1 MLIAEVDQTSLASS
15 VRHTKA
21 SASIRVLPEELYEL
35 VRAGISNAIERAIS
49 DNLITG
55 YGRSAESLE
64 KVFLDEISAPTP
76 QISRFIRN
84 HKFIWSFSA
93 PKGWSRREALE
104 ISGYKAGSKRSA
116 QRRYDQDVY
125 DFSRNLGLPI
135 DVAEKWVLK
144 ARDFWYEKGFDSTD
158 TEESDDVS
166 SWDEMPN
173 QSSRASSPEMF
184 RLPLVPI
191 EHDDEAPRNTSSGG
205 FQANRSQESGGTSV
219 FGVSQ
224 ALTCEGESTFRCKE
238 KIEDTVQPIT
248 RNQFVGARQ
257 LQQRQLQNLE
267 GSDRRSEE
275 NVNMPATLRPPILGD
290 RSLVDDVVG
299 LVEDSSSTEAVV
311 NGYGENP
318 AMRAVTRAVKAS
330 RSAKGEADKGAMT
343 GNRAG
348 KHEHIG
354 NPEEQMKMASNS
366 EQLSQ
371 FEQFEV
377 KDKPP
382 LQKEN
387 RRKRK
392 REHDLLPQSYI
403 LFGESHK
410 HQKSRVDGKAQ
421 DVSSRKGKR
430 GPRGPQQSPFF
441 QRNNV
446 VKAKKKDGGMKAQQ
460 HMGFQPPMIQ

>member
-55 YGRSAESLE
+55 YGRSAECLE
-64 KVFLDEISAPTP
+64 KVFMDEISAPTP

-135 DVAEKWVLK
+135 DGAEKWVLK

-158 TEESDDVS
+158 TEESDDS
-166 SWDEMPN
+166 SWDEMPDR
-173 QSSRASSPEMF
+173 SSRASSPEIF

-205 FQANRSQESGGTSV
+205 FQANRSPESGGTSV

-224 ALTCEGESTFRCKE
+224 ALTCEGESTFRSKD
-238 KIEDTVQPIT
+238 KIEDTVQQIT

-275 NVNMPATLRPPILGD
+275 DVNMPATLRPPILGD

-299 LVEDSSSTEAVV
+299 HVEDSSTEAVG
-311 NGYGENP
+311 NGNGEKP
-318 AMRAVTRAVKAS
+318 AKRAVKRAVKDS
-330 RSAKGEADKGAMT
+330 RKAKGEADKGAT
-343 GNRAG
+343 IGNRAG

-354 NPEEQMKMASNS
+354 NPEEQVKIAINS

-371 FEQFEV
+371 FEQLEV

-392 REHDLLPQSYI
+392 REHDLLPQTDI
-403 LFGESHK
+403 RFGESHK
-410 HQKSRVDGKAQ
+410 HQKSRVDGKVQ
-421 DVSSRKGKR
+421 DVNSRKGKR

-441 QRNNV
+441 QRNNG
-446 VKAKKKDGGMKAQQ
+446 VKAKKKDAGMKAQQ